1 MQAGWR
7 IGSIFGIPLFLDPSW
22 VFLVALIT
30 IADHNLWQK
39 TYPAWGATTWVA
51 GLAMGLLLLL
61 SFFLHELGHGLV
73 AKAQGMEVQSIKLSF
88 FGGMTSSRQTA
99 KTAGQ
104 ALRVAIAGPLV
115 SLAIVVLLVI
125 GIVLIPDVTAPARVV
140 MQRLAGLNLLLLL
153 LNLIPAMPL
162 DGGQILQAIV
172 WQVTKSQVKAVRRT
186 AVVGRLLGWSAV
198 LLGLLIGLS
207 ASLSVFSG
215 LLVALVG
222 WFMVQNASASDRR
235 TDVQEALLALKAEKA
250 MTREFRVVETEMTL
264 RQFADDY
271 VLGNARP
278 PVFFA
283 ASKGRYQ
290 GMVAVNDLQEVER
303 STWETQNL
311 VRILHPLTDIPAV
324 QEQTCLV
331 DVIQKLEDQQ
341 LSRITVLSPAGA
353 VAGVIDRGDIVK
365 ALSKQ
370 INLLIPDEIIKQIKE
385 EGIYPPGLPLAEIAQ
400 AAAEL
405 RLES

>member
-7 IGSIFGIPLFLDPSW
+7 IGSVFGIPLYLDPSW

-39 TYPAWGATTWVA
+39 TYPSWSAITTWGA
-51 GLAMGLLLLL
+51 GLAMALLLLG

-73 AKAQGMEVQSIKLSF
+73 AKSQGMEVQSITLSF
-88 FGGMTSSRQTA
+88 FGGMTSSRQAA

-115 SLAIVVLLVI
+115 TLVIVVGLVV
-125 GIVLIPDVTAPARVV
+125 GILLIPDASTPARVV
-140 MQRLAGLNLLLLL
+140 MERLAAFNLLLLV
-153 LNLIPAMPL
+153 LNLVPAMPL

-172 WQVTKSQVKAVRRT
+172 WQTTHSQLKGMRWTATVGKVLGWL
-186 AVVGRLLGWSAV
+186 AVVLGLVAGLTRS
-198 LLGLLIGLS
+198 LSLFNGLLIS
-207 ASLSVFSG
+207 MA
-215 LLVALVG
+215 G
-222 WFMVQNASASDRR
+222 WFMVRNATVNDHR
-235 TDVQEALLALKAEKA
+235 TDVQEALLNLKAEAA

-271 VLGNARP
+271 VLGVARA

-290 GMVAVNDLQEVER
+290 GLVEVNDLQAIER
-303 STWETQNL
+303 SIWETQNL
-311 VRILHPLTDIPAV
+311 YRILQPLAEIPAV
-324 QEQTCLV
+324 QEQTALV
-331 DVIQKLEDQQ
+331 DVIQKMEDQK
-341 LSRITVLSPAGA
+341 LPRITVLSPAGA

-365 ALSKQ
+365 ALSNQMK
-370 INLLIPDEIIKQIKE
+370 LMIPAEFIQQIKAD
-385 EGIYPPGLPLAEIAQ
+385 GAYPPDLPLHAIAQ
-400 AAAEL
+400 AAANL
-405 RLES
+405 R

>member
-7 IGSIFGIPLFLDPSW
+7 IGSIFGIPLYLDPSW

-30 IADHNLWQK
+30 IADHDLWQK
-39 TYPAWGATTWVA
+39 TYPAWGSATWGA
-51 GLAMGLLLLL
+51 GLAMALLLLA
-61 SFFLHELGHGLV
+61 SFFLHELGHGLA
-73 AKAQGMEVQSIKLSF
+73 AKAQGMEVQAITLSF
-88 FGGMTSSRQTA
+88 FGGMTASRQTA

-104 ALRVAIAGPLV
+104 ALWVAIAGPLV
-115 SLAIVVLLVI
+115 SLAIVILLVI
-125 GIVLIPDVTAPARVV
+125 GIMFSPDPTTPARVV

-162 DGGQILQAIV
+162 DGGHILQAIV
-172 WQVTKSQVKAVRRT
+172 WQMTKSQLKGLRWT
-186 AVVGRLLGWSAV
+186 ATVGKGLGWLIV
-198 LLGLLIGLS
+198 LVGVLIGLS
-207 ASLSVFSG
+207 KSPFSG

-235 TDVQEALLALKAEKA
+235 TDMQEALLKLKADAA
-250 MTREFRVVETEMTL
+250 MTREFRVVDTEMTL

-290 GMVAVNDLQEVER
+290 GLVAINDLQEVER

-311 VRILHPLTDIPAV
+311 VRILHPLADIPAV
-324 QEQTCLV
+324 QEATSLV

-365 ALSKQ
+365 ALSNQ
-370 INLLIPDEIIKQIKE
+370 MNSPIPEAIIKQIKE
-385 EGIYPPGLPLAEIAQ
+385 EGSYPPGLPLAELAQ
-400 AAAEL
+400 SAASL
-405 RLES
+405 R

>member
-7 IGSIFGIPLFLDPSW
+7 IGSIFGIPLYLDPSW

-39 TYPAWGATTWVA
+39 TYPAWGAATWGA
-51 GLAMGLLLLL
+51 GLAMALLLLA

-73 AKAQGMEVQSIKLSF
+73 AKAQGMEVQAITLSF
-88 FGGMTSSRQTA
+88 FGGMTASRQTA

-115 SLAIVVLLVI
+115 SLTIVIVLMI
-125 GIVLIPDVTAPARVV
+125 GTLLIPDATAPVRVV

-172 WQVTKSQVKAVRRT
+172 WQVTKSQLKGMRWT
-186 AVVGRLLGWSAV
+186 AMVGKGLGWLVV
-198 LLGLLIGLS
+198 LGGVVIGLLSQTL
-207 ASLSVFSG
+207 FSG
-215 LLVALVG
+215 LLVALIG

-235 TDVQEALLALKAEKA
+235 TDMQEALLKLKAEAA
-250 MTREFRVVETEMTL
+250 MTREFRVVDTETTL

-278 PVFFA
+278 PLFFA

-290 GMVAVNDLQEVER
+290 GLVAINDLQEVER

-311 VRILHPLTDIPAV
+311 MRILHPLADIPAV
-324 QEQTCLV
+324 QEATCLV

-365 ALSKQ
+365 ALSQ
-370 INLLIPDEIIKQIKE
+370 QMNLPLPAALIKQIKE
-385 EGIYPPGLPLAEIAQ
+385 EGTYPPGLPLAEIAQ
-400 AAAEL
+400 AAATL
-405 RLES
+405 R

>member
-7 IGSIFGIPLFLDPSW
+7 IGSIFGIPLYLDPSW

-39 TYPAWGATTWVA
+39 TYPAWGAATWGA
-51 GLAMGLLLLL
+51 GLAMALLLLA

-73 AKAQGMEVQSIKLSF
+73 AKAQGIEVQAITLSF
-88 FGGMTSSRQTA
+88 FGGMTTNRQTA

-115 SLAIVVLLVI
+115 SLTIIIGLSIAIRLS
-125 GIVLIPDVTAPARVV
+125 PDPTAPVRVV
-140 MQRLAGLNLLLLL
+140 MERLAGLNILLLI

-162 DGGQILQAIV
+162 DGGHILQAIV
-172 WQVTKSQVKAVRRT
+172 WQVTKSQVKGLRWT
-186 AVVGRLLGWSAV
+186 AIVGKTLGGLV
-198 LLGLLIGLS
+198 MLLGLVVGLKD
-207 ASLSVFSG
+207 LFSG
-215 LLVALVG
+215 LVVALVG
-222 WFMVQNASASDRR
+222 WLMVQSASSSDRR
-235 TDVQEALLALKAEKA
+235 TDMQEALLKLKAEAA

-283 ASKGRYQ
+283 ASRGRYQ
-290 GMVAVNDLQEVER
+290 GLVAINDLQDVER
-303 STWETQNL
+303 SAWETQNL
-311 VRILHPLTDIPAV
+311 MRILHPLADIPAV
-324 QEQTCLV
+324 QETTCLA

-353 VAGVIDRGDIVK
+353 VAGVLDRGDIVK
-365 ALSKQ
+365 ALSNQ
-370 INLLIPDEIIKQIKE
+370 MNLQIPDVIIKQIKE
-385 EGIYPPGLPLAEIAQ
+385 EGSYPLGLPLAEIAQ
-400 AAAEL
+400 SA
-405 RLES
+405 SNSKFKN